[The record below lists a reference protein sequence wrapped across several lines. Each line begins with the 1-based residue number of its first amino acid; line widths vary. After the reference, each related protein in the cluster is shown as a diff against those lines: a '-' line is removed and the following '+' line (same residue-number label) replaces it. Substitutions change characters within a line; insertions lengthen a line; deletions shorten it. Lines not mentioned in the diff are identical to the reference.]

1 MIRRGTI
8 VALTAGLLAVAPTAA
23 MADQKPAKS
32 VVSYSKFRLA
42 ALNGNFG
49 KGNFGKTKGWGK
61 GWQGPKWG
69 QGPDHHGPGWGG
81 NKSNGC

>member
-1 MIRRGTI
+1 M
-8 VALTAGLLAVAPTAA
+8 TAGLLAVAPTAA

-32 VVSYSKFRLA
+32 VVSYSKFKSA

-49 KGNFGKTKGWGK
+49 KGNFGKGQ
-61 GWQGPKWG
+61 GWQPPKWG
-69 QGPDHHGPGWGG
+69 HDPDHHAPDWGG